1 VAVSA
6 SAELSGRVAVVT
18 GASSGIGE
26 QIARTLAAHGAAV
39 ALLARR
45 ADRLQA
51 IVKDVTAS
59 GGRAAS
65 YPVDLADAAATTAVA
80 DEIARELGDAGIVVN
95 NAGIMLPTPLGDLN
109 PQDWS
114 HQVELNIGAVNNTL
128 IAFTEQLVRFAS
140 TAGVAD
146 LVNTASI
153 SGRGV
158 FPTFSVYAA
167 SKAYVIHLGSNLRA
181 ELGPKNVRV
190 TTIQPGIV
198 GTELQSDIADE
209 NIRER
214 LAATR
219 DTVEWLTPEDV
230 ADVVA
235 YAVSLPARVNLPEIP
250 ILPTRQTA

>member
-1 VAVSA
+1 MSPP
-6 SAELSGRVAVVT
+6 AELSGRVAVVT

-26 QIARTLAAHGAAV
+26 QIARTLAARGASV

-45 ADRLQA
+45 ENRLRA
-51 IVKDVTAS
+51 IVKDITTS
-59 GGRAAS
+59 GGMATS
-65 YPVDLADAAATTAVA
+65 YPVDLTDASATTAVA
-80 DEIARELGDAGIVVN
+80 GEIARELGDVGILVN

-114 HQVELNIGAVNNTL
+114 NQVELNIGAVNNTL
-128 IAFTEQLVRFAS
+128 IAFTEQLVRFAA

-153 SGRGV
+153 AGRGV

-167 SKAYVIHLGSNLRA
+167 SKAYVIHLGNNLRA
-181 ELGPKNVRV
+181 ELGPRNVRV

-198 GTELQSDIADE
+198 GTELQSHIADE
-209 NIRER
+209 NVRTR

-219 DTVEWLTPEDV
+219 DTVEWLTPGDV

-235 YAVSLPARVNLPEIP
+235 YAVGLPARVNLPEIA
-250 ILPTRQTA
+250 ILPTRQTT